1 MLRKR
6 KKMRKREREK
16 IVGKIGQGSS
26 QKHGQSVHVR
36 PYHSDEKKL
45 EEIARET
52 GEGKAAIVRRMIR
65 FALSDKQ
72 ERFGANRCRE
82 RLDWLIEKERQN
94 WQDLDAAD
102 ERLDEILGRIERHEE
117 EQKAA
122 SHNTSVFLRELYM
135 MSSVSFSTL
144 NILLSKLLELSTPGG
159 AGKGQGVRIADGIMV
174 KLIANA
180 ISDLEKCSAFH
191 GMDPDHENP
200 SDLYLA
206 TKINVLNENDAGT
219 SEYEPR

>member
-1 MLRKR
+1 
-6 KKMRKREREK
+6 MRKREREK
-16 IVGKIGQGSS
+16 VVVKISQGSD
-26 QKHGQSVHVR
+26 KRHGRSVHVR
-36 PYHSDEKKL
+36 PYYSDEKKL

-94 WQDLDAAD
+94 GNDLGAAD
-102 ERLDEILGRIERHEE
+102 ERLDEILERAGRVESD
-117 EQKAA
+117 QKAA
-122 SHNTSVFLRELYM
+122 SHETSLLLRELYV

-144 NILLSKLLELSTPGG
+144 NILLSKLMELSTPG
-159 AGKGQGVRIADGIMV
+159 ADKNQSVRIADGIMV

-180 ISDLEKCSAFH
+180 IRDLEKCSAFH
-191 GMDPDHENP
+191 GLHPDPENL
-200 SDLYLA
+200 SELYLA
-206 TKINVLNENDAGT
+206 TKIKVLKENVAGT
-219 SEYEPR
+219 PESEPRHK